1 MRQLTQNNEPRPVK
15 RPRQLKHPN
24 LSPAE
29 HLFVWLYG
37 VIGYTIAESYK
48 ISHSSSATL
57 NSCSAMGSRLLKSE
71 YVREYLE
78 ILDRYYENYHMEI
91 KIKLL

>member
-1 MRQLTQNNEPRPVK
+1 MRKPTQNNEPRPVK

-24 LSPAE
+24 LSPSE

-48 ISHSSSATL
+48 ISHRSTATL

-71 YVREYLE
+71 FVVEYLQM
-78 ILDRYYENYHMEI
+78 LSRYNDSHPLEI
-91 KIKLL
+91 KIKL